1 MKGAISAHSGSVR
14 SLAYLSPTRACWRRV
29 SSVQAIVISVQL
41 CNRTEAQPAELTQL
55 VSNRAL
61 RSSPKRQAGGA
72 NGAVTVQ
79 IIASLGKL
87 KGQGLKPDASQA
99 RSSLRQS
106 SIAAMSETCFWYAD
120 QFRQARH
127 ITSTSSKMFVFQR
140 HRTN

>member
-61 RSSPKRQAGGA
+61 RDVANDVITDVSYAGPVMRGEILGGGA
-72 NGAVTVQ
+72 AALLARRG
-79 IIASLGKL
+79 
-87 KGQGLKPDASQA
+87 QA
-99 RSSLRQS
+99 RDCHVGWGRRCERN
-106 SIAAMSETCFWYAD
+106 AG
-120 QFRQARH
+120 
-127 ITSTSSKMFVFQR
+127 
-140 HRTN
+140 